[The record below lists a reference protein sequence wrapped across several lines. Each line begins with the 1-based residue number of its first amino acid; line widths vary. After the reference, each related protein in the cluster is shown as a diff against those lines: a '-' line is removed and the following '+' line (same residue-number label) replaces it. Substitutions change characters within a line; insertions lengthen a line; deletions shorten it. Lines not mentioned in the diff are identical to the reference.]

1 MTRATQFRRNQ
12 GRRNHGQ
19 GGYAYLLVMFLLA
32 LLIVGTMAVVPNT
45 LTDGRRE
52 QEKEMIWRGEQYKRA
67 IRLYVSHR
75 TNTQHRLP
83 TSLEVLVKG
92 IPGVHFLRQAYKD
105 PMNKK
110 DGSWRLIYVGPTGQL
125 IGSTRP
131 PGQNLAIP
139 GFGAAAAATAGA
151 QQNPSSFNNSP
162 NGPLSLSSQPTSTG
176 TAAGSSQDKPFG
188 STDTSSSST
197 SQPEVPPDGIVLVGG
212 NIIGVGSKVNQKS
225 IIWFDKAKNYRQF
238 EFIWDPSKDVAAVAQ
253 PATGAVLPGQPGG
266 TSSFGNSFG
275 QPDQTNP
282 PANPPAPPPN
292 PPGTG
297 GGNPPPPPGTGGNP
311 PPSGPPG
318 TPPPDPPVQ

>member
-1 MTRATQFRRNQ
+1 MMTRPTQFRRHKSHSK
-12 GRRNHGQ
+12 HGQ
-19 GGYAYLLVMFLLA
+19 RGYAYLLVMFLLA
-32 LLIVGTMAVVPNT
+32 LLIVGTMAVVPNV

-52 QEKEMIWRGEQYKRA
+52 QEKEMIWRGKQYERA

-75 TNTQHRLP
+75 TNAQHRLP

-92 IPGVHFLRQAYKD
+92 VPGVHFLRQAYKD

-125 IGSTRP
+125 IGSNRP

-139 GFGAAAAATAGA
+139 GFGASAAPAAGA
-151 QQNPSSFNNSP
+151 QQNQSSFSNSP
-162 NGPLSLSSQPTSTG
+162 NGPLSLSSQPASTG

-253 PATGAVLPGQPGG
+253 PATGGVLSGQPGG
-266 TSSFGNSFG
+266 TSSFG
-275 QPDQTNP
+275 QPDQSNP
-282 PANPPAPPPN
+282 PTNPPAPPPN

-297 GGNPPPPPGTGGNP
+297 GGNPPPQ
-311 PPSGPPG
+311 GPPG
-318 TPPPDPPVQ
+318 TPPPDPVQ